1 VARDRY
7 RRLEEALDAR
17 LGHVRVA
24 VEAVYHRHNVAAI
37 LRTCDAMG
45 VHHVHLVEG
54 RIPPAKAPARGA
66 ERWLE
71 LHRHANPAEAV
82 AELRG
87 AGFDLW
93 VADLSDDAVP
103 PEEIPLD
110 RPVCLWV
117 GAELAGVSPVARAA
131 ATGVVTVP
139 MRGLAQSLNVGVATA
154 MCLRPLAEA
163 ARRREGALLPR
174 AERDAV
180 WAAWLDRE
188 EEDRAAP

>member
-131 ATGVVTVP
+131 ATGGGDGADARPRPVAQRRRGDGDVP
-139 MRGLAQSLNVGVATA
+139 APARGG
-154 MCLRPLAEA
+154 RPTSGGRAVA
-163 ARRREGALLPR
+163 ARRAGRGVGGVARP
-174 AERDAV
+174 
-180 WAAWLDRE
+180 
-188 EEDRAAP
+188 